1 MAKTDAE
8 IGAKVRA
15 DVSSMELAANEVIQK
30 VKVIIVPEIK
40 NNDSGAVFSR
50 GGKGFE
56 LDKYNLSDE
65 KLNDL
70 W

>member
-15 DVSSMELAANEVIQK
+15 DVSSIALASNEVIQK
-30 VKVIIVPEIK
+30 IRVIIVPEIK

-56 LDKYNLSDE
+56 LNKYNLGDE
-65 KLNDL
+65 ELNDS